1 VSHNQS
7 VCTRVVQ
14 LCVCCQ
20 VDANEQL
27 LAGRLNRT
35 ALTLLSSRD
44 PLTPAAPLSPQQ
56 RQQQRQQQQRDKHNR
71 NSSSGS
77 DGSHSEQQCT
87 DTAPASEEDPWM
99 LSASTNSGTTI
110 AAAAAAAAQH
120 AARTA
125 ARSPPRMTAS
135 ASARALAAS
144 TTKATRAVAV
154 ADEQQQ
160 QQQQQHTHR
169 ARSDTQKRPAS
180 APHRRVK
187 LPGGVSPPPAL
198 SRVASHQT
206 VGAAV
211 VSSGSATAA
220 ADQLNEYIAE
230 MERLTCDAKAALSA
244 LRCEGG
250 GGGGSAAVTLQRY
263 WRYTVILFLLILYLH
278 SVLIEVKYC

>member
-1 VSHNQS
+1 MCLSLTIS
-7 VCTRVVQ
+7 
-14 LCVCCQ
+14 LCAYVRELIGVLLSVCCQ

-44 PLTPAAPLSPQQ
+44 PLAPAAPLSPQQ
-56 RQQQRQQQQRDKHNR
+56 QQQQQQQCKQRR
-71 NSSSGS
+71 RSSSGS
-77 DGSHSEQQCT
+77 AGDHHSEQQHA
-87 DTAPASEEDPWM
+87 DTAPASEEDPW
-99 LSASTNSGTTI
+99 LLPASTTASGTTATATAAT
-110 AAAAAAAAQH
+110 AAATLHAAHA

-135 ASARALAAS
+135 ASTRALAAPTPRTPAAAS
-144 TTKATRAVAV
+144 APVT
-154 ADEQQQ
+154 
-160 QQQQQHTHR
+160 QHNDSR
-169 ARSDTQKRPAS
+169 SARSEAKQRPAS

-187 LPGGVSPPPAL
+187 HPAGGASPPRTM
-198 SRVASHQT
+198 SRVASHRTVGVT

-211 VSSGSATAA
+211 GSAA

-250 GGGGSAAVTLQRY
+250 GGGVSAALTIQRY
-263 WRYTVILFLLILYLH
+263 WRYTNIYLLTTNMKH
-278 SVLIEVKYC
+278 VH